1 MSQIR
6 SGFTIVELLI
16 TIVVIGILS
25 TTTVVGYRGIQDRSR
40 NTATTESVHQLAEK
54 ITIWHSTTGRYP
66 TTAEIRGG
74 LRHSDSPE
82 SEIADSITSLIVPID
97 GDDVSGH
104 GANRAITICSD
115 NLGVYIAY
123 YHKGSHNN
131 YETKLVGLPNC

>member
-16 TIVVIGILS
+16 TIVVIGVLS
-25 TTTVVGYRGIQDRSR
+25 TTTVVGYRGIQDRAR

-74 LRHSDSPE
+74 SKTLRLTG
-82 SEIADSITSLIVPID
+82 I
-97 GDDVSGH
+97 
-104 GANRAITICSD
+104 
-115 NLGVYIAY
+115 
-123 YHKGSHNN
+123 
-131 YETKLVGLPNC
+131 